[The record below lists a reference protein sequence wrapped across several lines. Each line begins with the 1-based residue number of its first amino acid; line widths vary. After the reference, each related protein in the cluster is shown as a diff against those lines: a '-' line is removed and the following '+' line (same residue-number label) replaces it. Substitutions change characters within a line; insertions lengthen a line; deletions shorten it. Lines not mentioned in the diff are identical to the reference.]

1 MKRRTFQ
8 VFSLV
13 VDIAILAV
21 SFLFFVWLKPASL
34 SHYLPTHLN
43 FFLVLA
49 SFWLIVSFLGGKL
62 HRGKIVNLKSLF
74 SRTIA
79 CNIVSLAIAI
89 FLLYVLNKSGYSRM
103 IVLGTAGVATV
114 LELIFGVGF
123 LAVQKA
129 TLQDYQPLKDY
140 DIIRQLTEQ
149 EMVGEIETGE
159 LHEEVINEVSDELI
173 AALKKECGEEA
184 ANGILNIALSKLNGR
199 ARIVSTTTSF
209 NIASLPE
216 KDYSYIINL
225 QKINNIKNLNH
236 FLDTVNSKIRT
247 GGYYMCCVETK
258 NLRKKRILKKFPPG
272 INYIFYT
279 LDFIVKRVFPKL
291 RITRWLYLILTR
303 DNNIVL
309 SRAEALGRLSRA
321 GFEIVN
327 ESFIHNNLFV
337 EARKI
342 RVPLD
347 VNGKYYGILIALP
360 RIGRHGDLIKVYKM
374 RTMHPY
380 SEYIQDYVY
389 SLHDLRE
396 GGKFK
401 NDFRITTWGVLS
413 RKIWLDELPMLIN
426 LFRGDMK
433 LVGVRPLSKQY
444 YSLYSKEL
452 QERRIK
458 FKPGLVPPYYY
469 DMPADLKE
477 IEASE
482 MRYLEAFGKH
492 PFLTDFR
499 YFFVSF
505 FNIIFRRARSS

>member
-1 MKRRTFQ
+1 M
-8 VFSLV
+8 FSLV
-13 VDIAILAV
+13 VDIVILAL

-34 SHYLPTHLN
+34 AHYLPTHLN
-43 FFLVLA
+43 FFLLLA
-49 SFWLIVSFLGGKL
+49 GLWLIVSFLGGKL
-62 HRGKIVNLKSLF
+62 HRGKIVNLRSLLT
-74 SRTIA
+74 RTVA

-89 FLLYVLNKSGYSRM
+89 SLLYILNKTGYSRM

-114 LELIFGVGF
+114 FELIFGAAF

-129 TLQDYQPLKDY
+129 TLQDYQPKSDY
-140 DIIRQLTEQ
+140 DIIKQLTEQ
-149 EMVGEIETGE
+149 EMVGEVDTDE
-159 LHEEVINEVSDELI
+159 LHQDVVDEVSDELI
-173 AALKKECGEEA
+173 AALKKECGDEV
-184 ANGILNIALSKLNGR
+184 ANGILNIARNKLNGR

-216 KDYSYIINL
+216 RDYSYIINL
-225 QKINNIKNLNH
+225 QKINNIKDLNR
-236 FLDTVNSKIRT
+236 FLDTVNGKIGT

-258 NLRKKRILKKFPPG
+258 DLRKKRILKKFPPG
-272 INYIFYT
+272 INYLFYT
-279 LDFIVKRVFPKL
+279 FDFIVKRVFPKL
-291 RITRWLYLILTR
+291 RITRWLYLLLTSG
-303 DNNIVL
+303 NNIVL

-327 ESFIHNNLFV
+327 ESFIGKNLFV

-342 RVPLD
+342 RVPLN
-347 VNGKYYGILIALP
+347 VNGKNYGILIALP
-360 RIGRHGDLIKVYKM
+360 RVGRHGNMIRVYKM

-401 NDFRITTWGVLS
+401 NDFRITSWGALS
-413 RKIWLDELPMLIN
+413 RKIWFDELPMLIN

-444 YSLYSKEL
+444 FSLYSKEL

-469 DMPADLKE
+469 DMPGSLQE
-477 IEASE
+477 IEDSE
-482 MRYLEAFGKH
+482 RRYLDAFEKR
-492 PFLTDFR
+492 PFRTDVR

-505 FNIIFRRARSS
+505 FNIIFRRARSG